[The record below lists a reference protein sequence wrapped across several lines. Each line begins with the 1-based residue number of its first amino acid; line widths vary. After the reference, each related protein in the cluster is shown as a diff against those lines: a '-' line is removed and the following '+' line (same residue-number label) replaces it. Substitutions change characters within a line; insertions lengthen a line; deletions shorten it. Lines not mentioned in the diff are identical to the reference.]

1 MLDSLNGVCI
11 TTRSTF
17 QVSAE
22 VTLAPINEATCGDV
36 WPTDT
41 DEGARRKEFC
51 DHVEGY
57 GAVCSCK
64 VSYYTKRKNEFT
76 LFLRVNSTSV
86 VVVYLD
92 ISFLS

>member
-64 VSYYTKRKNEFT
+64 VSYYTKRRNEEQII
-76 LFLRVNSTSV
+76 LENM
-86 VVVYLD
+86 
-92 ISFLS
+92 

>member
-64 VSYYTKRKNEFT
+64 VSYYTKRRNE
-76 LFLRVNSTSV
+76 LYSILENM
-86 VVVYLD
+86 
-92 ISFLS
+92 

>member
-1 MLDSLNGVCI
+1 MAYNPH
-11 TTRSTF
+11 TF

-64 VSYYTKRKNEFT
+64 VS
-76 LFLRVNSTSV
+76 
-86 VVVYLD
+86 
-92 ISFLS
+92 